1 MNRDRKTM
9 VIYVGLVLLLALFVW
24 YVFLRA

>member
-1 MNRDRKTM
+1 MGGDRRTM
-9 VIYVGLVLLLALFVW
+9 VIYVGLVLLMALFVW